1 MTLSRTSRNQ
11 SRNSTRQRASQ
22 ASSSEPHGCML
33 DKDAASRNSRR
44 RSRSPPSGRRTAGRK
59 RSLSPKRS
67 DETPVNESNPG
78 TGGSDDVKKLSM
90 KERLAMWKKRKE
102 LGKGAD
108 SPVSSAAASPAEPP
122 TRPMSPAL
130 SADDE
135 NNGGSQFVT
144 APSSIPSDTGQRSP
158 SLVSASSGEQLAI
171 ADNDASSRKQL
182 LIQPQ
187 SSNAG
192 AKPKTDTRTSLA
204 TAKAKPIG
212 KLGKVKTAG
221 PAFGSRIKKMAL
233 SRPSP
238 LASSVF
244 GVEQDE
250 NDMAQNASGNSNRRK
265 LVPLSPLASA
275 DLLATEK
282 DTATN
287 DSQSEK
293 PLDQR
298 SESEKES
305 ALMDVDDADDEV
317 DPLEEYMQNIESQA
331 ANTSV
336 DAAGDREV
344 EGGTATS
351 TGVRSENPASKQ
363 TTLAEDDMDDMD
375 YVDPDVE
382 DVLALAAKRL
392 KRKEIA
398 AVDHSKMNYES
409 FKRNFYIEP
418 AELRNM
424 DPAEVDR
431 MRADLGGIKIRG
443 VDPPKPATSW
453 SHFGLP
459 AACADVIK
467 RQGFERPTPVQAQTV
482 PAILSGRDVIGV
494 AKTGSGKTL
503 AFILPMLRHI
513 KAQRPLAQGEG
524 PIGLVMTPTRE
535 LAVQIHRECKPF
547 LRPLGLRAV
556 CAYGGSAIKD
566 QIGEL
571 KSGCEIVVCT
581 PGRLIDLLCANSGR
595 VTNLHRVTYLVL
607 DEADR
612 MFDMGFEPQ
621 VSKIVQIVRP
631 SRQTVMFSAT
641 FPRQIEALARKILRR
656 PLEIVVGGRALI
668 PPEVTMHAAVVETKD
683 KFLRLLGILGE
694 SFNNNKETLALI
706 FVDRQEAADTL
717 LRDLMRRG
725 YVCNSLHGGKD
736 QTDRDQAI
744 IDFKNGVYSVLIAT
758 SVAARGLDVR
768 GLTLVIN
775 YDCPNHME
783 DLVHRVGRTGR
794 AGNKG
799 DAYTFIAPEQDRYAN
814 EVVKAMR
821 LSGLTPPND
830 VQELA
835 DLFLEKVRQGK
846 ERHSSS
852 KSGFGG
858 KGLEKLD
865 KDRNM
870 VKKIQKVTY
879 GSADGEGLD
888 DDDDDDEEAKQV
900 ELDSDGEIVVS
911 AKTKPKVKG
920 EQAKDGEV
928 VRRIGKPSDSCQQG
942 VSSNQANGYG
952 PSAIAN
958 GKQTTAAQTPVA
970 SAASDSTTAAVLAAQ
985 AAARRLN
992 IGADSSI
999 VAGGEGTRNSVPLS
1013 AVDQINQQLGI
1024 SPTSLTHK
1032 RDSTSAGNPRAR
1044 AANPSV
1050 RGAVDGS
1057 GGRDNSAWAGT
1068 STSTPTIA
1076 GASVSGA
1083 HGAHGGS
1090 MSAAGPGGAAAGGSA
1105 VPVGVFGCE
1114 LDINDYPQ
1122 TARWKATNR
1131 DTLAQVIEQTG
1142 VAITTRGIFV
1152 PAGKPVP
1159 EGERKLYLSIEG
1171 DSERAVEQAKTEIKR
1186 TLTEATI
1193 HIMEQDAR
1201 TGGGSGRYSVV

>member
-1 MTLSRTSRNQ
+1 MTLSRSSRNHSRDSVRQRDSQSSNRTSRRWT
-11 SRNSTRQRASQ
+11 SSTDTNS
-22 ASSSEPHGCML
+22 G
-33 DKDAASRNSRR
+33 NSRR
-44 RSRSPPSGRRTAGRK
+44 RSRSPPPSSQRTARHERSPSPRRTAKGSAATK
-59 RSLSPKRS
+59 AGTS
-67 DETPVNESNPG
+67 D
-78 TGGSDDVKKLSM
+78 SDDVRKLSV

-102 LGKGAD
+102 LEKGTG
-108 SPVSSAAASPAEPP
+108 SPTSSAAESPVEPP
-122 TRPMSPAL
+122 TRPMSRT
-130 SADDE
+130 SSMADESND
-135 NNGGSQFVT
+135 SSRFVT
-144 APSSIPSDTGQRSP
+144 APSSVPSDHDQKSP
-158 SLVSASSGEQLAI
+158 TFTSASSGEQPTMANNSM
-171 ADNDASSRKQL
+171 ATERQP
-182 LIQPQ
+182 QPQ
-187 SSNAG
+187 SQQAG
-192 AKPKTDTRTSLA
+192 IKLKMGLASSKAKPLGKFGKVKLA
-204 TAKAKPIG
+204 GPALGAKAKR
-212 KLGKVKTAG
+212 TT
-221 PAFGSRIKKMAL
+221 L

-244 GVEQDE
+244 GADTDDNEVVLGL
-250 NDMAQNASGNSNRRK
+250 SGNGAKRK
-265 LVPLSPLASA
+265 LVPLPPIASTDYQLVDGDTLTSNKAARPPVSQPL
-275 DLLATEK
+275 
-282 DTATN
+282 
-287 DSQSEK
+287 SEK
-293 PLDQR
+293 NM
-298 SESEKES
+298 S
-305 ALMDVDDADDEV
+305 MDVDGNDEV
-317 DPLEEYMQNIESQA
+317 DPLEEYMQNMESHAKHMAEGSTNGGAKEGGAATLGAINAHSSA
-331 ANTSV
+331 ANQ
-336 DAAGDREV
+336 A
-344 EGGTATS
+344 
-351 TGVRSENPASKQ
+351 
-363 TTLAEDDMDDMD
+363 LAEDDMDDMD
-375 YVDPDVE
+375 DMDADVE

-398 AVDHSKMNYES
+398 AVDHSKMKYES

-424 DPAEVDR
+424 DPEEVDR

-443 VDPPKPATSW
+443 VDAPKPATSW

-467 RQGFERPTPVQAQTV
+467 HQGFEKPTPVQAQTV

-513 KAQRPLAQGEG
+513 KAQRPLAQGDG

-571 KSGCEIVVCT
+571 KRGCEIVVCT

-641 FPRQIEALARKILRR
+641 FPRQMEALARKTLRR

-668 PPEVTMHAAVVETKD
+668 PPEVTMHAAVLEAKD

-694 SFNNNKETLALI
+694 SFNNNSETLVLI

-717 LRDLMRRG
+717 LRDLMHRG

-744 IDFKNGVYSVLIAT
+744 IDFKNRVYSVLIAT

-768 GLTLVIN
+768 GLNVVIN

-799 DAYTFIAPEQDRYAN
+799 DAYTFITPDQDRYAN
-814 EVVKAMR
+814 EVVKAMK
-821 LSGLTPPND
+821 LSELTPPDD

-865 KDRNM
+865 KDRSM
-870 VKKIQKVTY
+870 VKKIQKMTY
-879 GSADGEGLD
+879 GSADGDALD
-888 DDDDDDEEAKQV
+888 DDDEDEDEDDNHV

-911 AKTKPKVKG
+911 SKRKAMAKG
-920 EQAKDGEV
+920 DQSKDGEV
-928 VRRIGKPSDSCQQG
+928 VRRLAKASDSRRPSVG
-942 VSSNQANGYG
+942 SNPANGHG
-952 PSAIAN
+952 STGIPN
-958 GKQTTAAQTPVA
+958 GKQAPALQTPAEA
-970 SAASDSTTAAVLAAQ
+970 SLTANSANAGAIAPDGGISDATKAAILAAQ

-992 IGADSSI
+992 IGAESRSHS
-999 VAGGEGTRNSVPLS
+999 AGNGGPQVSAPLS
-1013 AVDQINQQLGI
+1013 VVDQINQQLGI
-1024 SPTSLTHK
+1024 SPISPTNK
-1032 RDSTSAGNPRAR
+1032 RDGVSSGGSSRGRGTNT
-1044 AANPSV
+1044 PS
-1050 RGAVDGS
+1050 RGAGG
-1057 GGRDNSAWAGT
+1057 GGRENGARTGSSASTTTAAAAGD
-1068 STSTPTIA
+1068 S
-1076 GASVSGA
+1076 ASGT
-1083 HGAHGGS
+1083 HGGS
-1090 MSAAGPGGAAAGGSA
+1090 ASTAATAAI
-1105 VPVGVFGCE
+1105 PVGAFGCE

-1131 DTLAQVIEQTG
+1131 DTLTQIIEQTG

-1152 PAGKPVP
+1152 PPGKPVP

-1171 DSERAVEQAKTEIKR
+1171 DAERAVEQAKTEIKR
-1186 TLTEATI
+1186 ILTEATV

-1201 TGGGSGRYSVV
+1201 AGGGSGRYSVV